1 MDDHLERSLSVHAL
15 CKTVHIQ
22 SKPFSQ
28 EVLWE
33 IFFSWFEESKFEF
46 TIVYSAHGNNQPEV
60 SGYVSIFMQG
70 RKRDNDEVTVNDV
83 GCFHCQYVTGL
94 PGDCREHVPFCAAKP
109 T

>member
-1 MDDHLERSLSVHAL
+1 MQNCIYSLSHFH
-15 CKTVHIQ
+15 KRYYGR
-22 SKPFSQ
+22 
-28 EVLWE
+28 
-33 IFFSWFEESKFEF
+33 FFFHGNEESKFEF